1 MKSFSLCGFLL
12 LLSILAFGQDKK
24 VPAEGE
30 GTVNEWEGPQTERV
44 LPKGISYTELELW
57 GDGLDTESIRR
68 VDCNANGRIKEES
81 TFRYDMHTH
90 NPGIKARITPISGI
104 YKTVYE
110 HDSNGNVIHKKMYE
124 EIPVNSRGGVQKIRM
139 LASGNTEKDINAF
152 TDSVIASKP
161 EPFYTLYSDEFCS
174 YDENNNPLLRN
185 DTVKHHVERYSYTY
199 NANDKVATQKKLDLF
214 YNAAGKYF
222 YNTRLRSFSY
232 DSAGRILSILQYDL
246 ANDTVTD
253 ALTNGVLHVR
263 KYFHYNEK
271 GLPDTIT
278 YVPGISYQH
287 IIAYN
292 SKDLISNYTII
303 KREQQWQDTVWYYSY
318 QYTGNDL
325 TEMDHCEHGLKT
337 QPTHVLY
344 SYNKRHQLIEM
355 RTYRP
360 GSRKKGQPYVQLL
373 YFYGDKTE
381 DAVTAKHSL
390 YIPPAKRNK
399 NIRPAT
405 AEKQKGEARKPDIHT
420 PAKATGREQIFTYV
434 EQMPTFPGDINA
446 YIKAH
451 LTYPAAAK
459 KAQLEGRV
467 ILRFVVN
474 SDGTL
479 SNYEVQRGL
488 GYGCDEAALKMLKS
502 MSKWK
507 PGTQNGKAVAVYYT
521 LPVYFK
527 TN

>member
-30 GTVNEWEGPQTERV
+30 GTVNEWEDPQTERV

-68 VDCNANGRIKEES
+68 VDCSANGRIKEES

-90 NPGIKARITPISGI
+90 NPGIKAHITPISGI

-110 HDSNGNVIHKKMYE
+110 YDSNGNVIHKKMYE

-139 LASGNTEKDINAF
+139 LASGNTEQNVNAF
-152 TDSVIASKP
+152 IDSVIKRKP
-161 EPFYTLYSDEFCS
+161 APFYTLHSDEFCN
-174 YDENNNPLLRN
+174 YDENNNPLLCN

-199 NANDKVATQKKLDLF
+199 NTTSKVATQKKLELF

-222 YNTRLRSFSY
+222 YNTRVRSFSY
-232 DSAGRILSILQYDL
+232 DSAGSILSILQYDL

-253 ALTNGVLHVR
+253 ALANGVLRVR

-271 GLPDTIT
+271 GLPDTIS

-303 KREQQWQDTVWYYSY
+303 KKEQQWQDTVWYYSY
-318 QYTGNDL
+318 QYAGNDL
-325 TEMDHCEHGLKT
+325 TEMDHSEHGRKS

-344 SYNKRHQLIEM
+344 SYNKDHQLMEM
-355 RTYRP
+355 RTYLP
-360 GSRKKGQPYVQLL
+360 GDGKTVQPYVQLL
-373 YFYGDKTE
+373 YFYGDKNE
-381 DAVTAKHSL
+381 DAATAKLSL
-390 YIPPAKRNK
+390 YIPPTKRKRNANRAVASTQK
-399 NIRPAT
+399 NAD
-405 AEKQKGEARKPDIHT
+405 KPVT
-420 PAKATGREQIFTYV
+420 RKATKDIDLEKIFTYV
-434 EQMPTFPGDINA
+434 EQMPAFQGDMNA
-446 YIKAH
+446 YISEHIK
-451 LTYPAAAK
+451 YPSEAK
-459 KAQLEGRV
+459 KAGIEGRV
-467 ILRFVVN
+467 ILTFTVR
-474 SDGTL
+474 SDGSIT
-479 SNYEVQRGL
+479 NIAVIRGL
-488 GYGCDEAALKMLKS
+488 GYGCDEAAINLVKKMP
-502 MSKWK
+502 KWK
-507 PGTQNGKAVAVYYT
+507 PGKQGGRAVDVNYT
-521 LPVYFK
+521 LPIIFRMTK
-527 TN
+527 

>member
-1 MKSFSLCGFLL
+1 MKSFSLCGSLL

-24 VPAEGE
+24 VPIEDE
-30 GTVNEWEGPQTERV
+30 GTVNVWEAPQTERV
-44 LPKGISYTELELW
+44 LPKGISYTELVLW

-68 VDCNANGRIKEES
+68 VDCNANGQVKEES
-81 TFRYDMHTH
+81 KFGYDMHTH
-90 NPGIKARITPISGI
+90 NPGIKAHITPISGI

-110 HDSNGNVIHKKMYE
+110 YDSNGNVIHKKMYE
-124 EIPVNSRGGVQKIRM
+124 EIPVNSRGGVQKIRT

-185 DTVKHHVERYSYTY
+185 DTMKHHVERYSYTY

-253 ALTNGVLHVR
+253 ALANGVLHVR

-292 SKDLISNYTII
+292 SKDLTSNYAII

-325 TEMDHCEHGLKT
+325 TEMDHSEHGLKT
-337 QPTHVLY
+337 QATHVLY
-344 SYNKRHQLIEM
+344 SYNKRYQLIEM
-355 RTYRP
+355 RTYLP
-360 GSRKKGQPYVQLL
+360 GNGKTGQPYVQLL
-373 YFYGDKTE
+373 YFYGDKAD
-381 DAVTAKHSL
+381 DAATAKRSQ
-390 YIPPAKRNK
+390 YIPLARRKRDI
-399 NIRPAT
+399 NIAGT
-405 AEKQKGEARKPDIHT
+405 KTQKSAAHTLART
-420 PAKATGREQIFTYV
+420 TGKEQIFTYV
-434 EQMPTFPGDINA
+434 EQMPTFPGDVNA
-446 YIKAH
+446 YVATH
-451 LTYPAAAK
+451 LTFPPSANK
-459 KAQLEGRV
+459 SPIEGRL

-474 SDGTL
+474 GDGSLSD
-479 SNYEVQRGL
+479 YEVLRNVCD
-488 GYGCDEAALKMLKS
+488 GCDIEVIRMLQN
-502 MSKWK
+502 MPKWK
-507 PGTQNGKAVAVYYT
+507 PGRQNGKAVAVYYT

-527 TN
+527 MK